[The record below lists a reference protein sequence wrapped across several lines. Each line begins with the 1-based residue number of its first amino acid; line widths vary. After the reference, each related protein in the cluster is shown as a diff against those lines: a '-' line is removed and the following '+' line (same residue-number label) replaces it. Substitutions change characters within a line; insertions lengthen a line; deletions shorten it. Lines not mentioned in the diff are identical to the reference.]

1 MAKTVG
7 IVGLGRMGSAMA
19 EEPDR
24 GRFRGGRARYRRGAR
39 RRAGGD
45 GRAPGRQPARGGRGC
60 GLRDDL
66 APQRRRLQGGDRGR
80 FRRDRRGRDKPGLVA
95 FDTSTLPIAVK
106 EAGRK
111 ALAGADGILL
121 DTPLSGTGA
130 QALTRDLVVYA
141 SGDSAAIA
149 SLTDVFEGFSR
160 VHYDLGE
167 FGNGSRMKFVA
178 NLLVAIHNVAAGE
191 AFALGIKAGLDPERI
206 YEVISNSAATSRI
219 FEIRGPQMVAGDYSR
234 ASASIDM
241 QLKDMKVIG
250 DFLAETG
257 CVAPCF
263 AASGRSTTR
272 HSRRGVWRKTRRA
285 CAACLRGWREW
296 RGRGRTRR
304 RAFVPPTGGVTL
316 LGSSRAHLA
325 LTH

>member
-19 EEPDR
+19 GNLIEAGFAVV
-24 GRFRGGRARYRRGAR
+24 GRDTDKARADAFAAMGGRAADSPRAVAEAADCVMTSLPTIAAFEAVTAGA
-39 RRAGGD
+39 D
-45 GRAPGRQPARGGRGC
+45 GIAA
-60 GLRDDL
+60 
-66 APQRRRLQGGDRGR
+66 AN
-80 FRRDRRGRDKPGLVA
+80 KPGLVA

-111 ALAGADGILL
+111 ALAGAGGILL

-130 QALTRDLVVYA
+130 QAMTRDLVVYA
-141 SGDSAAIA
+141 SGDTAAIA

-160 VHYDLGE
+160 AHYDLGE

-178 NLLVAIHNVAAGE
+178 NLLVAIHNVATGE
-191 AFALGIKAGLDPERI
+191 AFALGIKAGLDPETI

-219 FEIRGPQMVAGDYSR
+219 FEIRGPQMVAGDYSK

-257 CVAPCF
+257 CAAPCF
-263 AASGRSTTR
+263 AASGQIYNAALAQGRVAEDTASVCAVLEGLA
-272 HSRRGVWRKTRRA
+272 GVER
-285 CAACLRGWREW
+285 
-296 RGRGRTRR
+296 
-304 RAFVPPTGGVTL
+304 
-316 LGSSRAHLA
+316 
-325 LTH
+325 

>member
-19 EEPDR
+19 RNLIEAGFEVV
-24 GRFRGGRARYRRGAR
+24 GRDTDEARADALAAMGGRPADSPRAVAEAADCVMTSLPSVAAFEAVTAGADGLAA
-39 RRAGGD
+39 AG
-45 GRAPGRQPARGGRGC
+45 
-60 GLRDDL
+60 
-66 APQRRRLQGGDRGR
+66 
-80 FRRDRRGRDKPGLVA
+80 KPGLVA

-111 ALAGADGILL
+111 ALAGAGGILL

-250 DFLAETG
+250 DFLAEQG
-257 CVAPCF
+257 CAAPCF
-263 AASGRSTTR
+263 AASGQIYNAALAQGRVAEDTACVC
-272 HSRRGVWRKTRRA
+272 GV
-285 CAACLRGWREW
+285 LEG
-296 RGRGRTRR
+296 
-304 RAFVPPTGGVTL
+304 
-316 LGSSRAHLA
+316 LA
-325 LTH
+325 GLER

>member
-19 EEPDR
+19 GNLIE
-24 GRFRGGRARYRRGAR
+24 
-39 RRAGGD
+39 AG
-45 GRAPGRQPARGGRGC
+45 
-60 GLRDDL
+60 
-66 APQRRRLQGGDRGR
+66 
-80 FRRDRRGRDKPGLVA
+80 FEVVGRDTDEARADALAAMGGKVAESPCAVAEAADCVMTSLPSVAAFEAVTAGADGLAAANKPGLVA

-111 ALAGADGILL
+111 ALAEAGGVLL

-130 QALTRDLVVYA
+130 QAMTRDLVVYA
-141 SGDSAAIA
+141 SGDTAAIA

-160 VHYDLGE
+160 AHYDLGA

-178 NLLVAIHNVAAGE
+178 NLLVAIHNVATGE
-191 AFALGIKAGLDPERI
+191 AFALGIKAGLDPETI

-219 FEIRGPQMVAGDYSR
+219 FEVRGPQMVAGDYSK

-257 CVAPCF
+257 CAAPCF
-263 AASGRSTTR
+263 AASGQIYNAALAQGRVAEDTASVCAVLEGMA
-272 HSRRGVWRKTRRA
+272 GVER
-285 CAACLRGWREW
+285 
-296 RGRGRTRR
+296 
-304 RAFVPPTGGVTL
+304 
-316 LGSSRAHLA
+316 
-325 LTH
+325 

>member
-19 EEPDR
+19 GNLIE
-24 GRFRGGRARYRRGAR
+24 
-39 RRAGGD
+39 AG
-45 GRAPGRQPARGGRGC
+45 
-60 GLRDDL
+60 
-66 APQRRRLQGGDRGR
+66 
-80 FRRDRRGRDKPGLVA
+80 FEVVGRDTDEARADALAAMGGKVAESPCAVAEAADCVMTSLPSVAAFEAVTAGADGLAAANKPGLVA

-111 ALAGADGILL
+111 ALAEAGGVLL

-130 QALTRDLVVYA
+130 QAMTRDLVVYA
-141 SGDSAAIA
+141 SGDTAAIA

-160 VHYDLGE
+160 AHYDLGA

-178 NLLVAIHNVAAGE
+178 NLLVAIHNVATGE
-191 AFALGIKAGLDPERI
+191 AFALGLKAGLDPETI

-219 FEIRGPQMVAGDYSR
+219 FEIRGPQMVAGDYSK

-257 CVAPCF
+257 CAAPCF
-263 AASGRSTTR
+263 AASGQIYNAALAQGRVAEDTASVCAVLEGMA
-272 HSRRGVWRKTRRA
+272 GVER
-285 CAACLRGWREW
+285 
-296 RGRGRTRR
+296 
-304 RAFVPPTGGVTL
+304 
-316 LGSSRAHLA
+316 
-325 LTH
+325 

>member
-19 EEPDR
+19 GNLIEAGFAVV
-24 GRFRGGRARYRRGAR
+24 GR
-39 RRAGGD
+39 D
-45 GRAPGRQPARGGRGC
+45 TDPARADAFAAMGGKVAESPCAVAEAADCVMTSLPTIAAFEAVTAGAD
-60 GLRDDL
+60 GI
-66 APQRRRLQGGDRGR
+66 AAAN
-80 FRRDRRGRDKPGLVA
+80 KPGLVA

-111 ALAGADGILL
+111 ALAGAGGILL

-130 QALTRDLVVYA
+130 QAMTRDLVVYA

-149 SLTDVFEGFSR
+149 GLTDVFDGFSR
-160 VHYDLGE
+160 AHYDLGE

-178 NLLVAIHNVAAGE
+178 NLLVAIHNVATGE
-191 AFALGIKAGLDPERI
+191 AFALGIKAGLDPETI

-219 FEIRGPQMVAGDYSR
+219 FEIRGPQMVAGDYSK

-257 CVAPCF
+257 CAAPCF
-263 AASGRSTTR
+263 AASGQIYNAALAQGRVAEDT
-272 HSRRGVWRKTRRA
+272 A
-285 CAACLRGWREW
+285 CVCAVLEG
-296 RGRGRTRR
+296 
-304 RAFVPPTGGVTL
+304 
-316 LGSSRAHLA
+316 LA
-325 LTH
+325 GAKR

>member
-19 EEPDR
+19 GNLIE
-24 GRFRGGRARYRRGAR
+24 
-39 RRAGGD
+39 AGF
-45 GRAPGRQPARGGRGC
+45 AVV
-60 GLRDDL
+60 
-66 APQRRRLQGGDRGR
+66 
-80 FRRDRRGRDKPGLVA
+80 GRDTDKARADAFAAMGGKVAESPCAVAEAADCVMTSLPTIAAFEAVTAGADGIAAAKKPGLVA

-111 ALAGADGILL
+111 ALAESGGILL

-130 QALTRDLVVYA
+130 QAMTRDLVVYA

-149 SLTDVFEGFSR
+149 SLTDVFDGFSR
-160 VHYDLGE
+160 AHYDLGE

-178 NLLVAIHNVAAGE
+178 NLLVAIHNVATGE
-191 AFALGIKAGLDPERI
+191 AFALGLKAGLDPETI

-219 FEIRGPQMVAGDYSR
+219 FEIRGPQMVAGDYSK

-250 DFLAETG
+250 DFLAEVG
-257 CVAPCF
+257 CAAPCF
-263 AASGRSTTR
+263 AASGQIYNAALAQGRVAEDTASVCAVLEGLA
-272 HSRRGVWRKTRRA
+272 GVER
-285 CAACLRGWREW
+285 
-296 RGRGRTRR
+296 
-304 RAFVPPTGGVTL
+304 
-316 LGSSRAHLA
+316 
-325 LTH
+325 